1 MEFRGY
7 EPYQPPAEAPA
18 QPTASTTRT
27 ILWPMLAMGI
37 AAGFALGLIFA
48 SPLGWSS
55 NGGGSLYDEDLVTEL
70 FEQAAPAVVEINVSR
85 DRAGRI
91 PAVGSGSGFLID
103 AEGHIITNQHVVSVA
118 DDLYVRF
125 ADGREVAAKRLGTS
139 AADDLAVLKVD
150 AAEVQGIEPLVLADS
165 SDVRAGELAVAIGS
179 PFRQFNSI
187 TIGIVSGTGRG
198 PASILRRPIP
208 DMIQTDAALNPGNS
222 GGPLLNAEGDAIG
235 VASAV
240 RTPDMGNSLADFR
253 IGFAVPSNTVRD
265 LLPRLMSGED
275 VRRPWIGIAG
285 GDVTKELSD
294 ARGLP
299 RGIMLTQVVV
309 PSPASLA
316 GLDAFRT
323 VSAQDRGDVITAIDG
338 TPVESME
345 DMVSYLNGKAP
356 GDEIELSVF
365 RDRKTIE
372 ISLILDPWPN

>member
-1 MEFRGY
+1 
-7 EPYQPPAEAPA
+7 
-18 QPTASTTRT
+18 
-27 ILWPMLAMGI
+27 
-37 AAGFALGLIFA
+37 
-48 SPLGWSS
+48 
-55 NGGGSLYDEDLVTEL
+55 
-70 FEQAAPAVVEINVSR
+70 
-85 DRAGRI
+85 
-91 PAVGSGSGFLID
+91 VGSGSGFLID

>member
-7 EPYQPPAEAPA
+7 RTYQPPAEAPT
-18 QPTASTTRT
+18 QPSSRKTRT
-27 ILWPMLAMGI
+27 ILWPILAMGL

-48 SPLGWSS
+48 SPLGWSG
-55 NGGGSLYDEDLVTEL
+55 NGGASLYDAELVTEL
-70 FEQAAPAVVEINVSR
+70 FKQAAPAVVEINVSR
-85 DRAGRI
+85 DRGGRI

-103 AEGHIITNQHVVSVA
+103 AEGHIVTNQHVVSSA
-118 DDLYVRF
+118 DNLYVRF
-125 ADGREVAAKRLGTS
+125 ADGREVAAKRLGVS

-187 TIGIVSGTGRG
+187 TVGIVSGTGRG

-222 GGPLLNAEGDAIG
+222 GGPLLNSEGDAIG
-235 VASAV
+235 VASSV

-265 LLPRLMSGED
+265 LLPQLMNGED
-275 VRRPWIGIAG
+275 VRRPWIGLAG

-299 RGIMLTQVVV
+299 RGIMVTQVVV

-323 VSAQDRGDVITAIDG
+323 LSAQDRGDVITAIDG